1 MYGTGGP
8 LLTSTEDIVREWKEY
23 FEDLDPTDT
32 SSVGKAKSGDKGDN
46 ASITGDEVTEE
57 VK

>member
-1 MYGTGGP
+1 M
-8 LLTSTEDIVREWKEY
+8 LTSTEDIVRQWKEY

-46 ASITGDEVTEE
+46 TSITGDEVTEE